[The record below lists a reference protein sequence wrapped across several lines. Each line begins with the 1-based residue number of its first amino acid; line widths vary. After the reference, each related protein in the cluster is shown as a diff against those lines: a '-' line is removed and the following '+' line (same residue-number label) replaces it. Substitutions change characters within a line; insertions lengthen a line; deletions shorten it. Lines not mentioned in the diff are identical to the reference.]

1 MKWPP
6 RQDLGDSLVKGNIQD
21 PQQKERKNM
30 TSNQRAKGRVRTI
43 HSLWNMSQLWQHG
56 HNASDCC
63 NNASSLWNTKDKG
76 KAKARTRRARTP
88 MTRKDQKGPER
99 QRQSSRI
106 SRRPLDERKNPKP
119 RQDHLSWNRFDASQG
134 LVVQFLKTFPT
145 RHRIWS
151 LEKVQRKHTM

>member
-1 MKWPP
+1 
-6 RQDLGDSLVKGNIQD
+6 
-21 PQQKERKNM
+21 
-30 TSNQRAKGRVRTI
+30 
-43 HSLWNMSQLWQHG
+43 MSQLWQHG

-76 KAKARTRRARTP
+76 KGKS
-88 MTRKDQKGPER
+88 KDQKGKNTNDKKGPER
-99 QRQSSRI
+99 TRKAKAIKQDLSAT
-106 SRRPLDERKNPKP
+106 LDERKNPKP